1 MSILTPIAIVIVL
14 VVLSWA
20 VWRLVA
26 FPCPTW
32 LAWLLDNPFTSDYQA
47 KVVSRLGLV
56 EGLSVLDAGCGPG
69 RLTIPIARAVGPG
82 GRVLAVDIQAGMISS
97 VMERAA
103 QAGLANVDFLC
114 APLGSGRLPTTTFDR
129 ALMVTVLGEIPDKLA
144 ALREIY
150 QSLKPG
156 GFLSVTEVLPDPHYQ
171 SYGTIQRMA
180 TQAGFRVG
188 GKLGNRFSFT
198 VNLEKPPGEA

>member
-82 GRVLAVDIQAGMISS
+82 GRVLAVDIQAGMISRA
-97 VMERAA
+97 MERAA

-129 ALMVTVLGEIPDKLA
+129 ALLVTVLGEIPDKLA

-150 QSLKPG
+150 ESLKPG
-156 GFLSVTEVLPDPHYQ
+156 GFLSITEVLPDPDYQ
-171 SYGTIQRMA
+171 PRSRVETL
-180 TQAGFRVG
+180 TLQAGFQVSNAF
-188 GKLGNRFSFT
+188 GNPLLFT
-198 VNLEKPPGEA
+198 LNVQRH

>member
-56 EGLSVLDAGCGPG
+56 EGLSVLDAGWGPG
-69 RLTIPIARAVGPG
+69 RRTIPLARAVGSG
-82 GRVLAVDIQAGMISS
+82 GRVLAVAIQAGEIS
-97 VMERAA
+97 RA
-103 QAGLANVDFLC
+103 
-114 APLGSGRLPTTTFDR
+114 
-129 ALMVTVLGEIPDKLA
+129 
-144 ALREIY
+144 
-150 QSLKPG
+150 
-156 GFLSVTEVLPDPHYQ
+156 
-171 SYGTIQRMA
+171 
-180 TQAGFRVG
+180 VG
-188 GKLGNRFSFT
+188 GAG
-198 VNLEKPPGEA
+198 PA

>member
-82 GRVLAVDIQAGMISS
+82 GKVLAVDIQAGMISRAK
-97 VMERAA
+97 VRAA

-150 QSLKPG
+150 ESLKPG